1 MNWSFATASLDY
13 FRENLTETPSLLIE
27 GLSDAPKTL
36 LLKVLQEKTKKNILV
51 LTAEIRSSKVMDN
64 AAFFDLK
71 GVFEFSPWETLPGE
85 EIPPSPD
92 IVGKRLET
100 LHHLLTSKT
109 PSVIICPLQAILQ
122 KVPSPAFFKPLC
134 KIWKVGDEV
143 PFSDLPKLLAELGY
157 RRSSVVADKGEFAV
171 RGGIIDIFPVSA
183 PGPYRLEFFGDTIDN
198 IRSFDPV
205 GQKSITKVKEFFLSP
220 AHEGTEEI
228 STLLAYLG
236 DCIII
241 FDQLLELEDR
251 WVSLQQL
258 PGMKTRLMVTFPEL
272 LQEMKNHQT
281 LFWSDKPIED
291 LSDVRLGKK
300 TGRAFYT
307 GTNPLQP
314 LTFEC
319 FAKTFETAR
328 WRSPFTPLSLER
340 PDLDI
345 RFVCEHE
352 AEEHMI
358 RKEFPKIAHPH
369 FIKGY
374 LSGGFGLV
382 DSTLT
387 IVPITELTH
396 RQKVRREKWRSTY
409 HTPPSDFHEL
419 IPGDLVVHFNHG
431 IGKYQG
437 MEKRPNHQGVITEYL
452 LLEYS
457 DNSKL
462 FVPVSQAYLVSR
474 YIGTKE
480 ETPVLH
486 TLGTKNWQRAK
497 ATAQKAIVGYAQ
509 DLLRMNAEREV
520 HGGFLYPQDSSDFL
534 QFEEEFPYPET
545 EDQLRAIFDIKQD
558 MVSQKAMDRLLC
570 GDVGYGKTEVAM
582 RAAFKAVVDG
592 KKQVAVLVPTT
603 VLALQHYQTFL

>member
-1 MNWSFATASLDY
+1 M
-13 FRENLTETPSLLIE
+13 
-27 GLSDAPKTL
+27 
-36 LLKVLQEKTKKNILV
+36 
-51 LTAEIRSSKVMDN
+51 
-64 AAFFDLK
+64 
-71 GVFEFSPWETLPGE
+71 
-85 EIPPSPD
+85 
-92 IVGKRLET
+92 
-100 LHHLLTSKT
+100 
-109 PSVIICPLQAILQ
+109 
-122 KVPSPAFFKPLC
+122 
-134 KIWKVGDEV
+134 
-143 PFSDLPKLLAELGY
+143 
-157 RRSSVVADKGEFAV
+157 
-171 RGGIIDIFPVSA
+171 
-183 PGPYRLEFFGDTIDN
+183 
-198 IRSFDPV
+198 
-205 GQKSITKVKEFFLSP
+205 
-220 AHEGTEEI
+220 
-228 STLLAYLG
+228 
-236 DCIII
+236 
-241 FDQLLELEDR
+241 
-251 WVSLQQL
+251 
-258 PGMKTRLMVTFPEL
+258 
-272 LQEMKNHQT
+272 
-281 LFWSDKPIED
+281 
-291 LSDVRLGKK
+291 RLGKK

-358 RKEFPKIAHPH
+358 RKELPKIAHPH

-497 ATAQKAIVGYAQ
+497 ASAQKAIVGYAQ

-545 EDQLRAIFDIKQD
+545 EDQLRAIFDIKTRHGLSKSD
-558 MVSQKAMDRLLC
+558 GPAALRRCRLRKNRSRHAGC
-570 GDVGYGKTEVAM
+570 I
-582 RAAFKAVVDG
+582 
-592 KKQVAVLVPTT
+592 
-603 VLALQHYQTFL
+603 